1 MATTIGVPVGR
12 ADGVSREEF
21 DDLAERL
28 SVAERSRP
36 PVSTPPGDAFVRQDE
51 FRLFKWVAA
60 FAMASLVGGIGVLYQ
75 MTSELR
81 VSVERGFGDLQ
92 VKFERELGGVN
103 QRLGRI
109 ETRLDGVERRLDDVE
124 ARLRHRAGEGGS
136 AR

>member
-1 MATTIGVPVGR
+1 MATTMGAPAGR

-21 DDLAERL
+21 DELAERL
-28 SVAERSRP
+28 VAAERSRRP
-36 PVSTPPGDAFVRQDE
+36 ATGDAFVRQDE

-60 FAMASLVGGIGVLYQ
+60 FAMASLLGGNGVLYQ

-81 VSVERGFGDLQ
+81 VSVERGFGHLE
-92 VKFERELGGVN
+92 VKFERELGGVR

-109 ETRLDGVERRLDDVE
+109 ETRLDGIESRLNDVE
-124 ARLRHRAGEGGS
+124 GRLRRQAAQGGS

>member
-60 FAMASLVGGIGVLYQ
+60 FAMASLLGGIGVLYQ
-75 MTSELR
+75 MTSELS
-81 VSVERGFGDLQ
+81 VSVERGFGQ
-92 VKFERELGGVN
+92 VRE
-103 QRLGRI
+103 QLGRM
-109 ETRLDGVERRLDDVE
+109 ETRLDGVDKRLDGVEKRLDDVE
-124 ARLRHRAGEGGS
+124 GWLRRQTAEGGS
-136 AR
+136 VR

>member
-1 MATTIGVPVGR
+1 MATTIGVPVER

-36 PVSTPPGDAFVRQDE
+36 PVSAPPGDAFVRQDE

-75 MTSELR
+75 MTSELH
-81 VSVERGFGDLQ
+81 VSVERGFGE
-92 VKFERELGGVN
+92 VRE
-103 QRLGRI
+103 QLGRV
-109 ETRLDGVERRLDDVE
+109 ETRLDGVEKRLDGVETRLDRVENRLNGVE
-124 ARLRHRAGEGGS
+124 ARLGR
-136 AR
+136 